1 MVKREKTPK
10 WFTEGLEQ
18 MQTFNRLL
26 MITNILLTFI
36 LLVLAFI
43 ALMIYAI

>member
-1 MVKREKTPK
+1 
-10 WFTEGLEQ
+10 
-18 MQTFNRLL
+18 

-43 ALMIYAI
+43 ALMIYAIGDRLDGKKD